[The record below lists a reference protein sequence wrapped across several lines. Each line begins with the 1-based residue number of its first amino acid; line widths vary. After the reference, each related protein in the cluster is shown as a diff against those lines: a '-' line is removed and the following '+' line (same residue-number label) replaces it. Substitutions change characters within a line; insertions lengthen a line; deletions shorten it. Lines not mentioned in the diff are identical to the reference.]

1 MTTFTVGEVVLIRSK
16 ATIGRVAYV
25 FWKSE
30 KHGFCQMGEVSVDNL
45 LGFKPKYIVVPNF
58 DRCGEPCP
66 IEVWEDDLVK
76 HIGEKTD

>member
-1 MTTFTVGEVVLIRSK
+1 MTTFAVGESVFIKSK

-30 KHGFCQMGEVSVDNL
+30 KHGFCQMDDPPVDHL
-45 LGFKPKYIVVPNF
+45 LEFKPKYIVIPNF
-58 DRCGEPCP
+58 DHCGEPQP

-76 HIGEKTD
+76 HLGKKTD